1 MIFDRIEWDDDNLD
15 HATRRASVE
24 EIEQALT
31 NAERAV
37 GSRRHRGAAVSS
49 VTDGGRRLVKACSG
63 DPDLARWC
71 AADNRMG

>member
-1 MIFDRIEWDDDNLD
+1 VIFDRIEWDHDNLD

-37 GSRRHRGAAVSS
+37 RSRRHRDRVVVRS
-49 VTDGGRRLVKACSG
+49 VTDGGQRLVVVIQIVRDG
-63 DPDLARWC
+63 V
-71 AADNRMG
+71 ADNRMG

>member
-31 NAERAV
+31 NASEQW
-37 GSRRHRGAAVSS
+37 GAGVIGVLRS
-49 VTDGGRRLVKACSG
+49 
-63 DPDLARWC
+63 ARSPT
-71 AADNRMG
+71 ADEGL